1 MTSITKKIYV
11 GFLLGGIMFLIVSYM
26 TNTCNEVKS
35 EYSMGMDELSCGISR
50 LCKKIGCI
58 LSIIGIFIMTGAY
71 LYNRK

>member
-35 EYSMGMDELSCGISR
+35 EYSIGIDELSCDISR
-50 LCKKIGCI
+50 LCKRIGYI
-58 LSIIGIFIMTGAY
+58 SSIIGIFIMTGAY
-71 LYNRK
+71 LCNRK